1 MENQAVEKAKELLRH
16 YPGLSFPVDMEKLVA
31 MEGCE
36 LIEWPFLYPV
46 TEVNLD
52 YFSWSRCV
60 PDIVGNHNFPRTICQ
75 CIVCCR
81 ITHHCDGDN

>member
-1 MENQAVEKAKELLRH
+1 MENQAVAKAKELLRH
-16 YPGLSFPVDMEKLVA
+16 YLGLSFPVDMEKLVA

-36 LIEWPFLYPV
+36 LIEWPFLFPV

-60 PDIVGNHNFPRTICQ
+60 PDIVGNHVVPRTIYQ
-75 CIVCCR
+75 YKFCCK
-81 ITHHCDGDN
+81 IIHCCDGDN